1 MNLQE
6 INNRMISIEERI
18 NLDEHRLTLSLG
30 NRMVGENNHKIKLRL
45 ERLNIEWDKLMNL
58 MSEL

>member
-18 NLDEHRLTLSLG
+18 NLDEHRLNLSLG
-30 NRMVGENNHKIKLRL
+30 NRNIGETNHKIHLRL
-45 ERLNIEWDKLMNL
+45 ESLNNEWDRLMNL
-58 MSEL
+58 MSQL

>member
-18 NLDEHRLTLSLG
+18 NLDEHLLTLTLG
-30 NRMVGENNHKIKLRL
+30 NRMVGETNHKINLRL
-45 ERLNIEWDKLMNL
+45 ERLNNEWDRLMNL